1 MKHLDSL
8 MLPGVPAGFFSRLV
22 AQPAPTTGAEYSEL
36 QTAMIDAL
44 TTAPNTIVPTPGW
57 RDSAKTA
64 PASEVL
70 ADMFAGQGDTL
81 QNMLIGL
88 LPHLVKSTDPVIRL
102 QAMAIVSTAAAQYAA
117 FHEADL
123 RAQRAE
129 ADDEVVS

>member
-8 MLPGVPAGFFSRLV
+8 MMPGVPAGFFSQLI
-22 AQPAPTTGAEYSEL
+22 AKPAPTTGAEYHEL

-57 RDSAKTA
+57 RDSAQKA

-70 ADMFAGQGDTL
+70 SEIFGGAGDTL
-81 QNMLIGL
+81 QGMLIGL
-88 LPHLVKSTDPVIRL
+88 LPHLCKSPDPVIRL
-102 QAMAIVSTAAAQYAA
+102 QAMAIVSSAAAQYAA

-123 RAQRAE
+123 RDQRAE
-129 ADDEVVS
+129 AGL